1 MRMSLPVVRQSE
13 ALLDEEQSRKITN
26 RLSDQSV
33 SSNKS
38 KESFKDHNDL
48 LSKRKKDASLKNG
61 MKLNGGKNRKKDMSI
76 TSNGKTAKK
85 KGSVKDEDSDDSM
98 NF

>member
-61 MKLNGGKNRKKDMSI
+61 MKLNGGKNR
-76 TSNGKTAKK
+76 
-85 KGSVKDEDSDDSM
+85 
-98 NF
+98 